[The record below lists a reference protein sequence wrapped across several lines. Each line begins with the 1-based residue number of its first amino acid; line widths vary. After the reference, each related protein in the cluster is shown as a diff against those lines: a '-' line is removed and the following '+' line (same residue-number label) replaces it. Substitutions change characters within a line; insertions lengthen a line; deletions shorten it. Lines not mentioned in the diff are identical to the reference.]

1 MELSITLGGG
11 FNYPPSP
18 VATTCVK
25 VLDECGTVGQGAF
38 RSTKPMN
45 LIKLLLLA
53 ALIATV
59 IVFFAEGPD
68 LLTIIDQH

>member
-1 MELSITLGGG
+1 
-11 FNYPPSP
+11 
-18 VATTCVK
+18 
-25 VLDECGTVGQGAF
+25 
-38 RSTKPMN
+38 MN

-68 LLTIIDQH
+68 LLTIIDKY

>member
-1 MELSITLGGG
+1 MRRVSSFSHLLH
-11 FNYPPSP
+11 
-18 VATTCVK
+18 
-25 VLDECGTVGQGAF
+25 
-38 RSTKPMN
+38 MN
-45 LIKLLLLA
+45 LIKLILIA

>member
-1 MELSITLGGG
+1 MQDS
-11 FNYPPSP
+11 PSRCFP
-18 VATTCVK
+18 FHQT
-25 VLDECGTVGQGAF
+25 
-38 RSTKPMN
+38 MN

>member
-1 MELSITLGGG
+1 MRNSRARCFPFHQT
-11 FNYPPSP
+11 
-18 VATTCVK
+18 
-25 VLDECGTVGQGAF
+25 
-38 RSTKPMN
+38 MN

>member
-1 MELSITLGGG
+1 MVSLGGSFVLCG
-11 FNYPPSP
+11 
-18 VATTCVK
+18 K
-25 VLDECGTVGQGAF
+25 VLDECRTVHQGAF

>member
-1 MELSITLGGG
+1 MVSLGGSFVLCG
-11 FNYPPSP
+11 
-18 VATTCVK
+18 K

-45 LIKLLLLA
+45 LIKLILIA